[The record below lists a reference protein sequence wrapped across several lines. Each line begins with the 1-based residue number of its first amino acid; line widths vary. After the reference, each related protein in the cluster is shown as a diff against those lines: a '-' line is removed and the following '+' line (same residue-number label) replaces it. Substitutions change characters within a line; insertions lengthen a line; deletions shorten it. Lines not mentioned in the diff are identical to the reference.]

1 MLVKLNFNLNA
12 WVKDLRIEAATEE
25 DAIAQLKGMSVAD
38 IIESEATIDSEI
50 KVSDIDTEVVEYD
63 LVVRATDIEY
73 DFGSRDMDPAVVE
86 YLKALLS
93 KELTITLK
101 GITDDTDIETTLKDE
116 ISDIANYDVKS
127 LKFQVIEKK

>member
-1 MLVKLNFNLNA
+1 MLIKLNFNLNA

-38 IIESEATIDSEI
+38 IIESEAAIDSEI
-50 KVSDIDTEVVEYD
+50 KVSDIDTEIVEYD
-63 LVVRATDIEY
+63 LVVKATDIEY
-73 DFGSRDMDPAVVE
+73 DFSAKEMDPAVAE

-93 KELTITLK
+93 KELTITLR
-101 GITDDTDIETTLKDE
+101 GITDDTDIETELKDE
-116 ISDIANYDVKS
+116 ISNIANYDVKS